1 MNSTSIMNVTGNGQ
15 VSIPAATRSRW
26 NADRVVVI
34 DLGDRVVMRPLSD
47 DPVGDLRGKYKDCL
61 PTGNPIRSRSPART
75 QLNGGNETEVRWHRR
90 GSRGGG

>member
-34 DLGDRVVMRPLSD
+34 DLGDRVVMRPL
-47 DPVGDLRGKYKDCL
+47 VGRHSLWARWGGL
-61 PTGNPIRSRSPART
+61 VTLGVGTGGVA
-75 QLNGGNETEVRWHRR
+75 
-90 GSRGGG
+90 